1 MKFINRL
8 ADKYGFTS
16 EEIKV
21 ILFFIVLIAA
31 GAVYKFYRDND
42 SIPNKHTYTKQDSL
56 FFQILGDT
64 QAVAPQHD
72 SLFNSADAASGMS
85 AIKRESPHKGS
96 IPEKSVNINRASVK
110 ELTLLPGI
118 GEKTAEKI
126 IAYRNQAGSFKSIAQ
141 IMEVKGIGV
150 KKFEKMKR
158 FIVIR

>member
-16 EEIKV
+16 EELKV

-31 GAVYKFYRDND
+31 GAVYKLSTGQNFSHD
-42 SIPNKHTYTKQDSL
+42 KHIYTKQDSL

-64 QAVAPQHD
+64 QAVAISHD
-72 SLFNSADAASGMS
+72 SLFRSADSISGLS
-85 AIKRESPHKGS
+85 AVKRESPHKGS
-96 IPEKSVNINRASVK
+96 IPEKSININKASVK
-110 ELTLLPGI
+110 ELSLLPGV

-126 IAYRNQAGSFKSIAQ
+126 IAYRNRIGSYKSLEQ
-141 IMEVKGIGV
+141 IMDVKGIGV

-158 FIVIR
+158 FIIIR

>member
-16 EEIKV
+16 EELKV

-31 GAVYKFYRDND
+31 GAVYKLSTGQNTSHDN
-42 SIPNKHTYTKQDSL
+42 HTYSKQDSL

-64 QAVAPQHD
+64 NAVAIRHD
-72 SLFNSADAASGMS
+72 SLFQSADSVSGLAAV
-85 AIKRESPHKGS
+85 KRESPHKGS
-96 IPEKSVNINRASVK
+96 IPEKSININTASVK
-110 ELTLLPGI
+110 ELSLLPGV
-118 GEKTAEKI
+118 GDKTAEKI
-126 IAYRNQAGSFKSIAQ
+126 VAYRNQIGAFRSLDQ
-141 IMEVKGIGV
+141 IMDVKGIGV

>member
-21 ILFFIVLIAA
+21 ILLFIVLIAA
-31 GAVYKFYRDND
+31 GSMYKLYRDND
-42 SIPNKHTYTKQDSL
+42 SAPNKQTYAKQDSL

-64 QAVAPQHD
+64 QSVAPQHD
-72 SLFNSADAASGMS
+72 SLFKTADAASGM
-85 AIKRESPHKGS
+85 AAVKQESPHKGS
-96 IPEKSVNINRASVK
+96 VPEKSVNINRASAK
-110 ELTLLPGI
+110 ELTLLPGV

-126 IAYRNQAGSFKSIAQ
+126 IAYRKQIGSFRNIEE
-141 IMEVKGIGV
+141 IMDVKGIGV

-158 FIVIR
+158 FIVVR

>member
-31 GAVYKFYRDND
+31 GTVYKLSTGQNFSHNT
-42 SIPNKHTYTKQDSL
+42 HAYTKQDSL

-64 QAVAPQHD
+64 QAVAPRYD
-72 SLFNSADAASGMS
+72 SLFKAADSVSGM
-85 AIKRESPHKGS
+85 AGIKKESPHKGS
-96 IPEKSVNINRASVK
+96 IPDKSININRASVK
-110 ELTLLPGI
+110 ELSLLPGV

-126 IAYRNQAGSFKSIAQ
+126 IAYRNQIGSFNSLEQ
-141 IMEVKGIGV
+141 IMDVKGIGE
-150 KKFEKMKR
+150 KKFEKLKR
-158 FIVIR
+158 FIVLR